1 MKMKFLPKY
10 TRMTAGIL
18 LLYSLASCTYD
29 YFVDENNL
37 WIYVPQVKEGTIRDF
52 YIAFHDEAGSHM
64 RSSHIY
70 APFNKNE
77 LMLDGTLR
85 FKLKPG
91 ETSVTCFAQI
101 GDMPVSEGQLYSD
114 SYLGKAPEGRR
125 THVHTAP
132 GRLQNRYA
140 EQKARPRASRPTP
153 ISPAFPKPGCRYT
166 PSGIPT
172 QKKIHTIDISEEN
185 SYNGKITN
193 EFKNFAGLGVTR
205 IEIHYTGLATRLCF
219 DGHFDNFTPQDKIQ
233 VSYDLPAAGQA
244 GPDYSFSES
253 YFPSSGYDID
263 APDAPGTALTPLKVV
278 TYFYDDNEIIGRF
291 AFDSGNLND
300 GGMEPPVDENG
311 DKIDGP
317 VYLTPGAQLTFTYKG
332 FHTRG
337 DQTLRVGR
345 YRFRRYDGYVNST

>member
-37 WIYVPQVKEGTIRDF
+37 WIYVPQVKEGTI

-114 SYLGKAPEGRR
+114 SYLSAKPLKGAEHTFTPLPAGSKTGTQNKSTATGKP
-125 THVHTAP
+125 TAP
-132 GRLQNRYA
+132 DQPRFSKTRLSLY
-140 EQKARPRASRPTP
+140 P
-153 ISPAFPKPGCRYT
+153 IGHPDA
-166 PSGIPT
+166 
-172 QKKIHTIDISEEN
+172 KKIHTIDISEEN

-332 FHTRG
+332 FTLVAIKLSEWG
-337 DQTLRVGR
+337 DIGSGGTT
-345 YRFRRYDGYVNST
+345 DM

>member
-114 SYLGKAPEGRR
+114 SYLSAKPLKGAEHTFTPLPAGSKTGTQNKSTATGKPTDPDQPRFSK
-125 THVHTAP
+125 T
-132 GRLQNRYA
+132 RLSLY
-140 EQKARPRASRPTP
+140 P
-153 ISPAFPKPGCRYT
+153 IGHPDA
-166 PSGIPT
+166 
-172 QKKIHTIDISEEN
+172 KKIHTIDISEEN

-233 VSYDLPAAGQA
+233 VRPARRRTGRAGLQLLR
-244 GPDYSFSES
+244 EL
-253 YFPSSGYDID
+253 FP
-263 APDAPGTALTPLKVV
+263 V
-278 TYFYDDNEIIGRF
+278 IG
-291 AFDSGNLND
+291 L
-300 GGMEPPVDENG
+300 
-311 DKIDGP
+311 
-317 VYLTPGAQLTFTYKG
+317 
-332 FHTRG
+332 
-337 DQTLRVGR
+337 
-345 YRFRRYDGYVNST
+345 

>member
-114 SYLGKAPEGRR
+114 SYLSAKPLKGAEHTFTPLPAGSKTGTQNKSTATGKPTDPDQPRFSK
-125 THVHTAP
+125 T
-132 GRLQNRYA
+132 RLSLY
-140 EQKARPRASRPTP
+140 P
-153 ISPAFPKPGCRYT
+153 IGHPDA
-166 PSGIPT
+166 
-172 QKKIHTIDISEEN
+172 KKIHTIDISEEN

-263 APDAPGTALTPLKVV
+263 APDAPGTALTPLNVV

-332 FHTRG
+332 FTLVAIKLSEWG
-337 DQTLRVGR
+337 DIGSGGTT
-345 YRFRRYDGYVNST
+345 DM

>member
-114 SYLGKAPEGRR
+114 SYLSAKPLKGAEHTFTPLPAGSKTGTQNKSTATGK
-125 THVHTAP
+125 
-132 GRLQNRYA
+132 
-140 EQKARPRASRPTP
+140 PTP

-172 QKKIHTIDISEEN
+172 QKRYIPSISAKKIPTTEKSRTNSRISPGWE
-185 SYNGKITN
+185 S
-193 EFKNFAGLGVTR
+193 
-205 IEIHYTGLATRLCF
+205 
-219 DGHFDNFTPQDKIQ
+219 
-233 VSYDLPAAGQA
+233 PA
-244 GPDYSFSES
+244 
-253 YFPSSGYDID
+253 
-263 APDAPGTALTPLKVV
+263 
-278 TYFYDDNEIIGRF
+278 
-291 AFDSGNLND
+291 
-300 GGMEPPVDENG
+300 
-311 DKIDGP
+311 
-317 VYLTPGAQLTFTYKG
+317 
-332 FHTRG
+332 
-337 DQTLRVGR
+337 
-345 YRFRRYDGYVNST
+345 